1 MTPLAAVVWRAEE
14 QPGEAVKTFEAGNTQ
29 LRRAISDL
37 TPTCFRGRHPADKTC
52 RWQTFCPVAVWS
64 GIMKA
69 MIPRGLLFGVSVL
82 LAISHAHAN
91 PIEDCNQSADAERQI
106 EACTE
111 FLQQDAHGSN
121 AALAYGL
128 RGEAYRDKGDLD
140 HAIADFSQAI
150 KIDRAWPLNDPGSF
164 RVYVNRGI
172 AYRDKGDLDGAIADF
187 SKAIEFEPEF
197 ADAFVNRCVVY
208 ADKGQYDLALADCT
222 KAIAINPKDA
232 VAYNDRGV
240 AYEKKGDI
248 DGALADYTKAI
259 ELDPSYRDAY
269 ANRAVLYD
277 HKGDREH
284 AVGDYRQ
291 ALAKNPSREDRL
303 DLEAALERLNSGP

>member
-1 MTPLAAVVWRAEE
+1 
-14 QPGEAVKTFEAGNTQ
+14 
-29 LRRAISDL
+29 
-37 TPTCFRGRHPADKTC
+37 
-52 RWQTFCPVAVWS
+52 
-64 GIMKA
+64 MKA
-69 MIPRGLLFGVSVL
+69 MISRRLIFGVSVL

-91 PIEDCNQSADAERQI
+91 DDCNQIVDAERQI
-106 EACTE
+106 EGCTE
-111 FLQQDAHGSN
+111 FLQKSPYGSN

-140 HAIADFSQAI
+140 HAIADFSRAI

-172 AYRDKGDLDGAIADF
+172 GDF

-197 ADAFVNRCVVY
+197 ADAFINRCVVY

-248 DGALADYTKAI
+248 DSALDDYTKAI
-259 ELDPSYRDAY
+259 ELDPGYRDAY

-284 AVGDYRQ
+284 AVDDYHQ

-303 DLEAALERLNSGP
+303 DLEAALKRLNSGP